1 MILEEDR
8 LELEGMKE
16 HREIEKARLEL
27 VDKLMK
33 HDIYDINHYQ
43 FLQMQMDDSLM
54 EELKRQLV
62 AKFYKESKDVEILNE
77 LRFLLSKMDK
87 QIWMKIRK
95 GKLSLTQLKMRV
107 LEKMDSYKHTFT
119 DFDDIKDNLLPSMA
133 KIDHKKAEQ
142 YIKAAFGKSVS

>member
-1 MILEEDR
+1 
-8 LELEGMKE
+8 
-16 HREIEKARLEL
+16 
-27 VDKLMK
+27 
-33 HDIYDINHYQ
+33 
-43 FLQMQMDDSLM
+43 MQMDDSLM

-87 QIWMKIRK
+87 QIWIKIRK

-133 KIDHKKAEQ
+133 KIDH
-142 YIKAAFGKSVS
+142 